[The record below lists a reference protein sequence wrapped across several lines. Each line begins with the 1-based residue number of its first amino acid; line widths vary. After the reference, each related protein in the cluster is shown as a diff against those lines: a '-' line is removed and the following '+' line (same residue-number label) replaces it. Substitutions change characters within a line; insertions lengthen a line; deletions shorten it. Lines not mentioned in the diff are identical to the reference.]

1 MGGFGESSHIKD
13 FQSIN
18 KRGEIK
24 LWFWGTQH
32 LISLNKKGRKV
43 RFTPETACFSSR
55 FIIFAEKKDKISEE
69 FWQFVAWFLEKKV
82 EGRSFI
88 SVGIPDS
95 MAYGQRESL
104 SHPLSPVGY
113 NVLSNLFITCLCLN
127 VFFDRICKYLRIS
140 GDCLSGAVRK
150 ARNRIIKGRNRI
162 ASGGLIREFC
172 NQRGVLE
179 LPAGVSALEKRGFRF
194 DSSFSLSF
202 FTCFEPYV
210 LFIFI

>member
-1 MGGFGESSHIKD
+1 MFPPVLSLIFSQNYCACYMDGFGELSHIKD

-24 LWFWGTQH
+24 LWFWDTQH

-69 FWQFVAWFLEKKV
+69 FWQFVAWFLEIKV

-104 SHPLSPVGY
+104 SHPLSPVGF
-113 NVLSNLFITCLCLN
+113 NVLSNLFITCFLFFMFYTLN
-127 VFFDRICKYLRIS
+127 Y
-140 GDCLSGAVRK
+140 
-150 ARNRIIKGRNRI
+150 
-162 ASGGLIREFC
+162 
-172 NQRGVLE
+172 
-179 LPAGVSALEKRGFRF
+179 
-194 DSSFSLSF
+194 
-202 FTCFEPYV
+202 
-210 LFIFI
+210 

>member
-1 MGGFGESSHIKD
+1 M
-13 FQSIN
+13 
-18 KRGEIK
+18 
-24 LWFWGTQH
+24 
-32 LISLNKKGRKV
+32 
-43 RFTPETACFSSR
+43 
-55 FIIFAEKKDKISEE
+55 
-69 FWQFVAWFLEKKV
+69 

-104 SHPLSPVGY
+104 SHHLSPVGY

-127 VFFDRICKYLRIS
+127 EFFDRIYKYLRIS
-140 GDCLSGAVRK
+140 GECLFGAVRK
-150 ARNRIIKGRNRI
+150 ARNTIIKGRNRI
-162 ASGGLIREFC
+162 ASGGRIREFC

-194 DSSFSLSF
+194 GSSFSLSF

>member
-1 MGGFGESSHIKD
+1 M
-13 FQSIN
+13 
-18 KRGEIK
+18 
-24 LWFWGTQH
+24 
-32 LISLNKKGRKV
+32 
-43 RFTPETACFSSR
+43 
-55 FIIFAEKKDKISEE
+55 
-69 FWQFVAWFLEKKV
+69 

-113 NVLSNLFITCLCLN
+113 NVLSNLFITCLCPN

-162 ASGGLIREFC
+162 ASGCRIREFC
-172 NQRGVLE
+172 NQRVFLE
-179 LPAGVSALEKRGFRF
+179 LPAGFSAL
-194 DSSFSLSF
+194 
-202 FTCFEPYV
+202 
-210 LFIFI
+210 

>member
-1 MGGFGESSHIKD
+1 
-13 FQSIN
+13 
-18 KRGEIK
+18 
-24 LWFWGTQH
+24 
-32 LISLNKKGRKV
+32 
-43 RFTPETACFSSR
+43 
-55 FIIFAEKKDKISEE
+55 
-69 FWQFVAWFLEKKV
+69 
-82 EGRSFI
+82 
-88 SVGIPDS
+88 

-162 ASGGLIREFC
+162 ASGGRIREFC

-179 LPAGVSALEKRGFRF
+179 LPAGFSAQDQRGSRF

-202 FTCFEPYV
+202 FTCFVYIYITCLCPNNFCSRFGNSLINDELQRIYEIKRGV
-210 LFIFI
+210 IECKGGEIELSSQED

>member
-1 MGGFGESSHIKD
+1 M
-13 FQSIN
+13 
-18 KRGEIK
+18 
-24 LWFWGTQH
+24 
-32 LISLNKKGRKV
+32 
-43 RFTPETACFSSR
+43 
-55 FIIFAEKKDKISEE
+55 
-69 FWQFVAWFLEKKV
+69 

-140 GDCLSGAVRK
+140 GECLSGAVRK

-162 ASGGLIREFC
+162 ASEGRIREFC

-179 LPAGVSALEKRGFRF
+179 LPAGVSSLDQRDSRF
-194 DSSFSLSF
+194 GSSFSFPSS
-202 FTCFEPYV
+202 PV
-210 LFIFI
+210 LNPMFCLYLYNLFMS

>member
-1 MGGFGESSHIKD
+1 MFFFSFYYLCGEKG
-13 FQSIN
+13 QN
-18 KRGEIK
+18 KRGVLAIRR
-24 LWFWGTQH
+24 
-32 LISLNKKGRKV
+32 LISRNKGGR
-43 RFTPETACFSSR
+43 
-55 FIIFAEKKDKISEE
+55 
-69 FWQFVAWFLEKKV
+69 
-82 EGRSFI
+82 RSFI

-104 SHPLSPVGY
+104 SHLLSPVGY

-162 ASGGLIREFC
+162 ASGGRIREFC

-179 LPAGVSALEKRGFRF
+179 LPAGFSALEKRGSRF

-202 FTCFEPYV
+202 FTCLELYV

>member
-1 MGGFGESSHIKD
+1 M
-13 FQSIN
+13 
-18 KRGEIK
+18 
-24 LWFWGTQH
+24 
-32 LISLNKKGRKV
+32 
-43 RFTPETACFSSR
+43 
-55 FIIFAEKKDKISEE
+55 
-69 FWQFVAWFLEKKV
+69 

-127 VFFDRICKYLRIS
+127 EFFDRIYKYLRIS
-140 GDCLSGAVRK
+140 GECLFGAVRK
-150 ARNRIIKGRNRI
+150 ARNTIIKGRNRI
-162 ASGGLIREFC
+162 ASGGRIREFC

-179 LPAGVSALEKRGFRF
+179 LHAGVSAQEQRGSRF
-194 DSSFSLSF
+194 DSSFSISF
-202 FTCFEPYV
+202 FTCLELYV